1 MTNCKTAWIIDDNE
15 LCKLLTANTLELNKF
30 CSTILSFTNGQEAL
44 AELEAFVELGTFP
57 DLIFL
62 DINMPVLDGWGFLEA
77 FSQYP
82 EELKKSCTLYI
93 LSSSIDEEDI
103 KRAKIKK
110 DVRDFISKPLT
121 NLDFELI
128 KMHAEDR

>member
-1 MTNCKTAWIIDDNE
+1 MTTCKTAWIIDDDE

-30 CSTILSFTNGQEAL
+30 CSAIRSFTNGQEAL
-44 AELEAFVELGTFP
+44 AELKASVELGTFP

-82 EELKKSCTLYI
+82 EELKKSCSLYI
-93 LSSSIDEEDI
+93 LSSSIDEEDF
-103 KRAKIKK
+103 KRAKTNK
-110 DVRDFISKPLT
+110 DVRDFFSKPLK
-121 NLDFELI
+121 NLDFKLI
-128 KMHAEDR
+128 KLQAEDR